1 MDGYI
6 ERMQAKENQCLAL
19 IQQADQVLEA
29 NGFQPSKEECVFL
42 QRAANLRYEM
52 AQMSVGEE
60 RLLPAAEG
68 AGTESADQ
76 KKSSGR

>member
-6 ERMQAKENQCLAL
+6 ERMQMKENQCMAL
-19 IQQADQVLEA
+19 IQQADDVLAA
-29 NGFQPSKEECVFL
+29 NGFEPSKEECVYL

-60 RLLPAAEG
+60 RLY
-68 AGTESADQ
+68 
-76 KKSSGR
+76 

>member
-42 QRAANLRYEM
+42 RKQGGEQKLRPFPARKRTE
-52 AQMSVGEE
+52 GLFE
-60 RLLPAAEG
+60 RFLRKFQPAHLFL
-68 AGTESADQ
+68 
-76 KKSSGR
+76 

>member
-52 AQMSVGEE
+52 AQMSV
-60 RLLPAAEG
+60 
-68 AGTESADQ
+68 
-76 KKSSGR
+76 

>member
-29 NGFQPSKEECVFL
+29 MGFSPPRRNAFS
-42 QRAANLRYEM
+42 
-52 AQMSVGEE
+52 
-60 RLLPAAEG
+60 
-68 AGTESADQ
+68 
-76 KKSSGR
+76 SSGLPICGMRWPR